1 MPLLHSL
8 DSVLNAVGVVFF
20 ERTLVSFSRDTA
32 GLSGD
37 VYVGKSSVAVLRW
50 PENKRHSSYTFIL
63 HTAHDTSIET
73 TGKCQKA
80 PRSFHFLTQGS

>member
-1 MPLLHSL
+1 MPLLRSL

-37 VYVGKSSVAVLRW
+37 VYVGKSSVAVLR
-50 PENKRHSSYTFIL
+50 
-63 HTAHDTSIET
+63 
-73 TGKCQKA
+73 
-80 PRSFHFLTQGS
+80 